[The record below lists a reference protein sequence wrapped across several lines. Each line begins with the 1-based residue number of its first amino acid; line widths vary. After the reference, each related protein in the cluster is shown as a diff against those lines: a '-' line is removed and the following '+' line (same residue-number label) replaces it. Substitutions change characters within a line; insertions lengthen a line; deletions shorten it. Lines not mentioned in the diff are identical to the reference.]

1 MSDCTEKMYKQAEVA
16 LKQERSMPLR
26 DFHPVT
32 VAVPCRDLL
41 QVLDRL
47 RRAEEVLREPTV
59 RLSYAPHGETTDCTW
74 TCAWCDAP
82 VTEHTP
88 DCAWLRW
95 QRWYASFNKEIG
107 TVPTK

>member
-1 MSDCTEKMYKQAEVA
+1 MSDFVDELYQKAERA
-16 LKQERSMPLR
+16 LKQERSTALR
-26 DFHPVT
+26 DFHPVSVT
-32 VAVPCRDLL
+32 VPCRDLL

-59 RLSYAPHGETTDCTW
+59 RLSYSPQAESKECTW

-82 VTEHTP
+82 VTEHTS
-88 DCAWLRW
+88 DCAWQRW
-95 QRWYASFNKEIG
+95 QRWYSAFNTESK